1 MKIGILTFW
10 WSEDNYGQQLQAY
23 ALQRYLRDAGHDA
36 FLIRYNHENDLGRT
50 NFFVRLLKALN
61 PVILFRYFAQK
72 KRIAD
77 SKNENELHSRHF
89 CEFRKKYFKFS
100 DKAYSSFEELKLN
113 PPEADVYIVGSDQV
127 WNFGNGNLR
136 IIKNLIHSY
145 FLDFGKTK
153 TKRISYAAS
162 WGRNNF
168 FGNEK
173 GEIQNLLKNFDSI
186 SVREKN
192 GINLCEQIGCNDV
205 KWVCDPTLLLNAHV
219 YRNIYKEEKIQPPSN
234 KYILFYYLENG
245 GNFDKKAVWNFARE
259 KNLEVQ
265 YVTGN
270 ACIDNFDKIFATV
283 PEWLCLVDNAEYVI
297 TNSFHCCVF
306 SILFEKKFAAIK
318 LDGLNSGMNS
328 RLESLFE
335 MTGCSERYITDNDF
349 KILDESYSVNKDFA
363 LKKESEEFLK
373 IALGKNNHKLKE
385 EMH

>member
-23 ALQRYLRDAGHDA
+23 ALQRYLRDAGHDV
-36 FLIRYNHENDLGRT
+36 FLIRYNYENDLGRT
-50 NFFVRLLKALN
+50 NFFVRILKALN
-61 PVILFRYFAQK
+61 PIILFKFFVQK
-72 KRIAD
+72 KRITD
-77 SKNENELHSRHF
+77 SKKENELHSRHF
-89 CEFRKKYFKFS
+89 CEFRKNYFKFS
-100 DKAYSSFEELKLN
+100 DKAYSNFEELKSN
-113 PPEADVYIVGSDQV
+113 PPEADAYIVGSDQV

-136 IIKNLIHSY
+136 IFKNVIHSY
-145 FLDFGKTK
+145 FLDFGKSE

-173 GEIQNLLKNFDSI
+173 SEIQKLLKNFDFI

-192 GINLCEQIGCNDV
+192 GINLCKQIGCNDV
-205 KWVCDPTLLLNAHV
+205 KWVCDPALLLNTEI
-219 YRNIYKEEKIQPPSN
+219 YRTIYKKEKIQILSN

-245 GNFDKKAVWNFARE
+245 GNFDKKAVWNFAQ
-259 KNLEVQ
+259 KNNLDVQ

-270 ACIDNFDKIFATV
+270 ACIDNFKKNFATV
-283 PEWLCLVDNAEYVI
+283 SEWLCLVDNAEYVI

-318 LDGLNSGMNS
+318 LNGLNSGMNS

-335 MTGCSERYITDNDF
+335 MTGCGERYITDTDF
-349 KILDESYSVNKDFA
+349 KILDKSYSVDKDFA

-373 IALGKNNHKLKE
+373 IALEENNHKQKE